1 MTSAM
6 QLPKLPGY
14 LLTSWRLSKDEAWQA
29 RRRKDLKGWKAS
41 SLTEAYLKYQLGKY
55 NHVQETQGEAKAIP
69 PTLSSIAAGKVLD
82 VLNTSDN
89 FDADLRTIMRSLNS
103 TTVRQ
108 LLADP
113 RTPYAVQRAIQSF
126 LTTFTPSKSTEEP
139 RDIIDTDEAILT
151 NERYVRSRGEA
162 NRDNKYL
169 VGLEQLS
176 SILLRAPES
185 GIDDTKVTFVR
196 KEPPKGG
203 FEFLDAFR
211 ERVMHITPDDAS
223 FVRTFERITKGA
235 LKGLDWSNVLV
246 AGGMALTTLV
256 HIDPSK
262 DDECHVRDC
271 DIDLYLYGLTPDE
284 ANRKIEE
291 VYDVWS
297 KNLPPANQQKLVVK
311 NAKTINLLPSY
322 PNRRIQI
329 ILKLLQSPTQIL
341 LNFDLDACAIGFDGS
356 RVLMLPRFARAVETG
371 YSVFTMDLIWGHH
384 LGDRRAT
391 QEKRVFKYA
400 DRGFG
405 LRILPSY
412 AKSLEE
418 DSLDKELEYFLPE
431 HQDSAPADESTNGE
445 EATESEIGDQSD
457 ITTQPERIRK
467 PDGPEPGLKT
477 LKRVAYLGQDFV
489 NRFYFGATPLTLP
502 PDFSASVD
510 GDMEID
516 DNSIRTLNE
525 EEWTEEFTK
534 ILSANKVLRDADET
548 QRTRI
553 TAQYGPLMSFTVI
566 DTAVMHGDLPDGRR
580 GLGTFELFM
589 RHCEAW
595 RLDALAY
602 AE

>member
-1 MTSAM
+1 MTSVV
-6 QLPKLPGY
+6 QLPKLPEY
-14 LLTSWRLSKDEAWQA
+14 LLTSWRLSKNEALQC
-29 RRRKDLKGWKAS
+29 RRRKDLKGWNAS

-55 NHVQETQGEAKAIP
+55 NHVQETQGQAKAIP

-89 FDADLRTIMRSLNS
+89 FDADLRTIMRCLNS

-113 RTPYAVQRAIQSF
+113 RTPYAVHRAIQSF

-139 RDIIDTDEAILT
+139 RDIIDTDEAILA

-162 NRDNKYL
+162 NRDNRYL

-176 SILLRAPES
+176 SVLLRAPES
-185 GIDDTKVTFVR
+185 DIDDIKVRFVR

-203 FEFLDAFR
+203 FEFLDAYR
-211 ERVMHITPDDAS
+211 ERIMHITPDDAS

-262 DDECHVRDC
+262 DDECDVRDC

-284 ANRKIEE
+284 ANRKLEE
-291 VYDVWS
+291 IYDVWS
-297 KNLPPANQQKLVVK
+297 RNLPPTNQQKLVVK
-311 NAKTINLLPSY
+311 NAKTFNLLPSY

-329 ILKLLQSPTQIL
+329 ILRLLSSPTQIL

-418 DSLDKELEYFLPE
+418 DGLDKELEYLQPK
-431 HQDSAPADESTNGE
+431 HQDSAAADQSTNGE
-445 EATESEIGDQSD
+445 EATESEIVYRSG
-457 ITTQPERIRK
+457 IITQPERIRK

-489 NRFYFGATPLTLP
+489 NRFYFGVTPLTLP
-502 PDFSASVD
+502 PGLVAS
-510 GDMEID
+510 GDSDIEID
-516 DNSIRTLNE
+516 VDSISSVNE
-525 EEWTEEFTK
+525 DIWTEAFAKALT
-534 ILSANKVLRDADET
+534 ANKALREADESL
-548 QRTRI
+548 RTRV
-553 TAQYGPLMSFTVI
+553 TAQYGPLISFTVM
-566 DTAVMHGDLPDGRR
+566 DTSVMHGDLPDGRR

>member
-1 MTSAM
+1 MTSAV
-6 QLPKLPGY
+6 QLPKLPKY
-14 LLTSWRLSKDEAWQA
+14 LLTSWRLQKDETWQA
-29 RRRKDLKGWKAS
+29 HKRKDLKGWTAS
-41 SLTEAYLKYQLGKY
+41 SLTEAYLKYQLASY
-55 NHVQETQGEAKAIP
+55 SRVQEAQEHAKAIP
-69 PTLSSIAAGKVLD
+69 QTLSSIAAGRVLD
-82 VLNTSDN
+82 VLNTSEN
-89 FDADLRTIMRSLNS
+89 IEADLKTITRSLNS

-113 RTPYAVQRAIQSF
+113 RTPYAVLRALQSF
-126 LTTFTPSKSTEEP
+126 LTSSTPSKSTEEQ
-139 RDIIDTDEAILT
+139 RDIIDTDEAILA

-176 SILLRAPES
+176 SILRRAPES
-185 GIDDTKVTFVR
+185 GVDDAKVTFVR
-196 KEPPKGG
+196 KDPPKGG

-223 FVRTFERITKGA
+223 FIRTFERITKGV
-235 LKGLDWSNVLV
+235 LKGLDWSNILV

-256 HIDPSK
+256 HIDPSR
-262 DDECHVRDC
+262 DDECDVCDC

-284 ANRKIEE
+284 ANRKIEAI
-291 VYDVWS
+291 YDVWS
-297 KNLPPANQQKLVVK
+297 KNLPATNQQKLVVK

-329 ILKLLQSPTQIL
+329 ILKLLPSPTQIL

-356 RVLMLPRFARAVETG
+356 RALMLPRFARAIETG

-412 AKSLEE
+412 AKALEE
-418 DSLDKELEYFLPE
+418 DNLEKGLGDLWPE
-431 HQDSAPADESTNGE
+431 HQDSARTDDSTNEE
-445 EATESEIGDQSD
+445 EATESGIDYPPD
-457 ITTQPERIRK
+457 ITTQPERNRK

-477 LKRVAYLGQDFV
+477 LKRIAYLGQDFT
-489 NRFYFGATPLTLP
+489 NRFYFGATPLTVP
-502 PDFSASVD
+502 PDFAELVD
-510 GDMEID
+510 RDMDID
-516 DNSIRTLNE
+516 DDIRSFTE
-525 EEWTEEFTK
+525 EEWAQEFTRV
-534 ILSANKVLRDADET
+534 LNANKALRKADER

-553 TAQYGPLMSFTVI
+553 AAEFGPFISFTVM
-566 DTAVMHGDLPDGRR
+566 DTALMHGDLPDGRR

-602 AE
+602 AT